1 MSSPSGTAV
10 LLCLTAL
17 VALIIA
23 AFVVLVWEHDV
34 TGQEFTTFVG
44 TLGIG
49 GLIAGV
55 SHLSVNAG
63 AKAAAKAPEGK

>member
-10 LLCLTAL
+10 LICLSTLA
-17 VALIIA
+17 IA
-23 AFVVLVWEHDV
+23 ILGAFVFLVYHGSV

-63 AKAAAKAPEGK
+63 AKAAAKAPEK